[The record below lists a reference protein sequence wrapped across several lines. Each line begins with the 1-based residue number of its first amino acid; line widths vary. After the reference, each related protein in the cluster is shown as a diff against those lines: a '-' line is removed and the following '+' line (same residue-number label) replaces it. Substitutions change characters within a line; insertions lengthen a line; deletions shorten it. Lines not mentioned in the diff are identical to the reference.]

1 MPFVQVNLIEGRSE
15 EQLEKLAEAIT
26 ETIVKTLGVPREVVW
41 IELNEMPKN
50 RFAQAGVLRSK
61 KQP

>member
-50 RFAQAGVLRSK
+50 RFAQGGVLRSK